1 MAFTTH
7 LTLLKWLIRVVVLAA
22 IVMATIV
29 TVRAFDARKKPD
41 LKPWHRTGLD
51 AEFTA
56 AQAGKVDTLDDILA
70 LERVLFEQLHERI
83 NSRVDSKTA
92 SDVNRYLS
100 GSRADPAHFNQNWNR
115 TYEMRPANVTGAALL
130 LHGLSDSPY
139 SVRHIAEVLNGQGY
153 YVLCLRMPGHGT
165 APAGLLSAT
174 WEDWA
179 AIGEIG
185 MRHVAEQVP
194 DDGRF
199 ILGGYSNG
207 GALALN
213 YVADVLTEGDRAM
226 PDQIIL
232 FSPMLGVSPFAVL
245 ANTHKLL
252 SWIPYF
258 EKSKWVDIY
267 PEYDPFKYNSFPMK
281 AGHES
286 YRLIRTLGR
295 KLEALANTNQM
306 SKFPPVLAFQSLV
319 DATVSTEAIV
329 SKLFDRLEGND
340 HELILFDVNHLT
352 VLKDF
357 IEPKYDRTA
366 LLAAIQQRETLPYK
380 LTVITN
386 EQDDAPQVAART
398 RPAGDPGETLEHLD
412 LRWPSQ
418 VYSLAHV
425 AIPFPASDPV
435 YGNTADTNDGSHV
448 KIGLLNPRGEKGVLN
463 VPSSLMLRLRYNPF
477 FDYVEQRLVQK
488 VTSSSR

>member
-7 LTLLKWLIRVVVLAA
+7 LFLLKWLTRAVALSAM
-22 IVMATIV
+22 IVMTIV
-29 TVRAFDARKKPD
+29 TVRAFDARKLPD
-41 LKPWHRTGLD
+41 LQPWHRIILD

-56 AQAGKVDTLDDILA
+56 DQVDTVKTLDDLLA
-70 LERVLFEQLHERI
+70 LEDRLFEQLHELI
-83 NSRVDSKTA
+83 YTPEEPDTA
-92 SDVNRYLS
+92 SRLNRYVS
-100 GSRADPAHFNQNWNR
+100 GSRSDPASFDKNWDR
-115 TYEMRPANVTGAALL
+115 SHELRPAQAIGGALL
-130 LHGLSDSPY
+130 IHGLSDSPY
-139 SVRHIAEVLNGQGY
+139 SVRQIAEVLAGQGY

-165 APAGLLSAT
+165 VASGLLTAA

-179 AIGEIG
+179 AAVEIG
-185 MRHVAEQVP
+185 ARHVAEQIP
-194 DDGRF
+194 DGGKF
-199 ILGGYSNG
+199 VLGGYSNG

-213 YVADVLTEGDRAM
+213 YFADALERGDLPM
-226 PDQIIL
+226 PRQMIL
-232 FSPMLGVSPFAVL
+232 FSPMLGVSPFAIL

-267 PEYDPFKYNSFPMK
+267 PEYDPFKYNSFPMQ

-286 YRLIRTLGR
+286 YRLIRALGG
-295 KLEALANTNQM
+295 KLDALVNAGRM
-306 SKFPPVLAFQSLV
+306 REFPAILTFQSLV

-329 SKLFDRLEGND
+329 STLFDRLEGNN
-340 HELILFDVNHLT
+340 HEFVVFDVNHIS

-366 LLAAIQQRETLPYK
+366 LLATIEKRDTLPYK

-398 RPAGDPGETLEHLD
+398 RLAGTPGMTLEHLD
-412 LRWPSQ
+412 LSWPAQ

-425 AIPFPASDPV
+425 AIPFSPEDPV
-435 YGNTADTNDGSHV
+435 YGTGEGGPDTPHV
-448 KIGLLNPRGEKGVLN
+448 TIGTLHPRGEKGVLN
-463 VPSSLMLRLRYNPF
+463 VPPSLVLRLRYNPF
-477 FDYVEQRLVQK
+477 FDYVERRIIEK
-488 VTSSSR
+488 VSAER